1 VNVEAYARRPAGKDA
16 EHPRDEIPR
25 LRIRNLKKKLG
36 DTAAVNGIDLSV
48 RGGESVVLLGPSG
61 CGKTT
66 TLRMVAGFINPDAGE
81 IHLDGKLVSSATV
94 STPPERRNLGMV
106 FQTYAVWPHMKVS
119 ENVGYGLTVAGRKRE
134 ETAREVARILDIVQL
149 GHLAQRY
156 PAELSGGQ
164 QQRVALA
171 RALVTAPSLLLLD
184 EPLSNLDAALRQE
197 MRFELRQLHK
207 RIRIT
212 TLYVTHDQ
220 DEALVLADRIVVL
233 NQGRIEQVGTPQEI
247 YRRPA
252 SRFVASFIG
261 TANLLEGMVAGVD
274 VRDGLV
280 AVALDAGDTVQA
292 AAPADWLA
300 SAQAGQRATILV
312 RPEDAVFE
320 RPDDAGSGHGA
331 GQGIE
336 VDLLSASY
344 LGNRY
349 ELHVQAS
356 GVPLRVQA
364 RTIDAFTDGKA
375 RLWFRPDSTWVAA

>member
-1 VNVEAYARRPAGKDA
+1 VNVEAYARYPAGRDA
-16 EHPRDEIPR
+16 EHPQDEIPR
-25 LRIRNLKKKLG
+25 LQIRNLKKKLG

-48 RGGESVVLLGPSG
+48 RAGESVVLLGPSG

-134 ETAREVARILDIVQL
+134 ETTREVARILDIVQL

-207 RIRIT
+207 RIGIT

-261 TANLLEGMVAGVD
+261 TANLLEGTVAGVD
-274 VRDGLV
+274 ARNGLV

-292 AAPADWLA
+292 AAPAKWLA
-300 SAQAGQRATILV
+300 SARTGQRATVLV

-320 RPDDAGSGHGA
+320 RPEAAGSEHDVGR
-331 GQGIE
+331 GIE

-349 ELHVQAS
+349 ELHVQAD
-356 GVPLRVQA
+356 GIPLRVQA
-364 RTIDAFTDGKA
+364 RTIDAFDGGKA
-375 RLWFRPDSTWVAA
+375 RLWFRPDATWVAA